1 TMFTL
6 PSRGSQPALRYAASK
21 IQFSTSRC
29 FMWKK
34 EDAKPPGAIDNV
46 AAPAPALKASAA
58 TPASIP
64 PSSSALPVS
73 SRSAAWISQ
82 GIKIKGE
89 VTGSEDL
96 FVDGLVD
103 GKLNLTNGSLT
114 IGPNGT
120 VKADVSAREVIVPG
134 RIDGKVTGRDKV
146 QLMSTC
152 HVTGEVQTERL
163 AIEEGALLRGKVE
176 AGRLAPKPEAKSA
189 GATGSTK
196 SSEALPATSG
206 SS

>member
-1 TMFTL
+1 
-6 PSRGSQPALRYAASK
+6 
-21 IQFSTSRC
+21 
-29 FMWKK
+29 MWKN
-34 EDAKPPGAIDNV
+34 EERKPQGIPERPGTPSAHVNQPGFGNAPSSPAFTPPATTPLASRPTPV
-46 AAPAPALKASAA
+46 AARGN
-58 TPASIP
+58 ASIG
-64 PSSSALPVS
+64 
-73 SRSAAWISQ
+73 Q
-82 GIKIKGE
+82 GIRIKGE

-96 FVDGLVD
+96 YMDGVVD

-120 VKADVSAREVIVPG
+120 VKADVTAREVIVHG

-176 AGRLAPKPEAKSA
+176 AGRLAPKAEAKSA
-189 GATGSTK
+189 AATSSNK
-196 SSEALPATSG
+196 SAEALPTTSG
-206 SS
+206 SSAD

>member
-1 TMFTL
+1 
-6 PSRGSQPALRYAASK
+6 
-21 IQFSTSRC
+21 
-29 FMWKK
+29 MWKN
-34 EDAKPPGAIDNV
+34 EARKPQGIPERPGTLSAHANQPGFGNV
-46 AAPAPALKASAA
+46 PTNPPQAVAPLPPRPTQTAPRGN
-58 TPASIP
+58 ASIG
-64 PSSSALPVS
+64 
-73 SRSAAWISQ
+73 Q
-82 GIKIKGE
+82 GIRIKGE

-96 FVDGLVD
+96 YMDGVID

-120 VKADVSAREVIVPG
+120 VKADVNAREVIVHG

-176 AGRLAPKPEAKSA
+176 AGRLAPKTEAKSA
-189 GATGSTK
+189 AVTGSSK
-196 SSEALPATSG
+196 SAEALPTTSG
-206 SS
+206 SAD